1 MIEDKKY
8 AVLRLRSSTHKRLKI
23 IAKIQER
30 SIIDVI
36 DELTQFMDQY
46 ILKQEIETDISEFDW
61 ERYIIDKYDE
71 KLWKSNK
78 DIITKSKEE
87 PILRLVNK
95 HILNPKI
102 KTKDSQRPSTAVLDS
117 SLLIQLKY
125 TSGGTVEK
133 SREQLKKGS
142 INYLTEGWFKVFRS
156 FGKKAE
162 IRHSQFERFFDNR
175 IKQLLKDR
183 IIKSPEPGVFQLMK
197 RLTTDDWRLVE
208 SILILPPHKDL
219 KLTKL
224 KF

>member
-1 MIEDKKY
+1 MKDKKY
-8 AVLRLRSSTHKRLKI
+8 AILRLRSRTHDRLKI
-23 IAKIQER
+23 LAEIQDK
-30 SIIDVI
+30 SIIDLI
-36 DELTQFMDQY
+36 DELTDFMDQY
-46 ILKQEIETDISEFDW
+46 ILKQEKETDINQFDW

-71 KLWKSNK
+71 NIWKSNK

-102 KTKDSQRPSTAVLDS
+102 KTKNSNRPSTGILDS

-142 INYLTEGWFKVFRS
+142 IAYLSKGWFEVFKT
-156 FGKKAE
+156 FGKNPE
-162 IRHSQFERFFDNR
+162 VRHSQFERFFDNR
-175 IKQLLKDR
+175 IKQLLKDE
-183 IIKSPEPGVFQLMK
+183 IIKSPEPGVFQLVK
-197 RLTTDDWRLVE
+197 RLTTDDWRLIE
-208 SILILPPHKDL
+208 YILTLPPHKDL
-219 KLTKL
+219 RLTKL

>member
-1 MIEDKKY
+1 MKDKKY
-8 AVLRLRSSTHKRLKI
+8 AILRLRSRTHDRLKI
-23 IAKIQER
+23 LAEIQDK
-30 SIIDVI
+30 SIIDLI
-36 DELTQFMDQY
+36 DELTDFMDQY
-46 ILKQEIETDISEFDW
+46 ILKQEKETDINQFDW

-71 KLWKSNK
+71 NIWKSNK

-102 KTKDSQRPSTAVLDS
+102 KTKNSNRPSTGILDS

-142 INYLTEGWFKVFRS
+142 IAYLSKGWFEVFKT
-156 FGKKAE
+156 FGRNPEA
-162 IRHSQFERFFDNR
+162 RHSQFERFFDNR
-175 IKQLLKDR
+175 IKQLLKDE
-183 IIKSPEPGVFQLMK
+183 IIKSPEPGVFQLVK
-197 RLTTDDWRLVE
+197 RLTTDDWRLIE
-208 SILILPPHKDL
+208 SILTLPPHKDL
-219 KLTKL
+219 RLTKL

>member
-1 MIEDKKY
+1 MKDKKY
-8 AVLRLRSSTHKRLKI
+8 AILRLRSRTHDRLKI
-23 IAKIQER
+23 LAEIQDK
-30 SIIDVI
+30 SIIDLI
-36 DELTQFMDQY
+36 DELTEFMDQY
-46 ILKQEIETDISEFDW
+46 ILKQEKETDINQFDW

-71 KLWKSNK
+71 NMWKSNK

-102 KTKDSQRPSTAVLDS
+102 KTKNSNRPSTGILDS

-142 INYLTEGWFKVFRS
+142 IAYLSKGWFEVFKT
-156 FGKKAE
+156 FGRNPEA
-162 IRHSQFERFFDNR
+162 RHSQFERFFDNR
-175 IKQLLKDR
+175 IKQLLKDE
-183 IIKSPEPGVFQLMK
+183 IIKSPEPGVFQLVK
-197 RLTTDDWRLVE
+197 RLTTDDWRLIE
-208 SILILPPHKDL
+208 SILTLPPHKDL
-219 KLTKL
+219 RLTKL

>member
-1 MIEDKKY
+1 MKDKKY
-8 AVLRLRSSTHKRLKI
+8 AILRLRSRTHDRLKI
-23 IAKIQER
+23 LAEIQDK
-30 SIIDVI
+30 SIIDLI
-36 DELTQFMDQY
+36 DELTEFMDQY
-46 ILKQEIETDISEFDW
+46 ILKQEKETDINQFDW

-71 KLWKSNK
+71 NIWKSNK

-102 KTKDSQRPSTAVLDS
+102 KTKNSNRPSTGILDS

-142 INYLTEGWFKVFRS
+142 IAYLSKGWFEVFKT
-156 FGKKAE
+156 FGRNPEA
-162 IRHSQFERFFDNR
+162 RHSQFERFFDNR
-175 IKQLLKDR
+175 IKQLLKDE
-183 IIKSPEPGVFQLMK
+183 IIKSPEPGVFQLVK
-197 RLTTDDWRLVE
+197 RLTTDDWRLIE
-208 SILILPPHKDL
+208 SILTLPPHKDL
-219 KLTKL
+219 RLTKL

>member
-1 MIEDKKY
+1 MKNKEYGI
-8 AVLRLRSSTHKRLKI
+8 LRIRSSTHERLKI
-23 IAKIQER
+23 LAEIQDK

-36 DELTQFMDQY
+36 DELTKFMDQY
-46 ILKQEIETDISEFDW
+46 ILKQEKETDISQFDW

-71 KLWKSNK
+71 NIWKSNK

-102 KTKDSQRPSTAVLDS
+102 KTKNSNRPSTGILDS

-142 INYLTEGWFKVFRS
+142 IAYLSKGWFEVFKT
-156 FGKKAE
+156 FGKNPE
-162 IRHSQFERFFDNR
+162 VRHSQFERFFDNR
-175 IKQLLKDR
+175 IKQLLKDE
-183 IIKSPEPGVFQLMK
+183 IIKSPEPGVFQLVK
-197 RLTTDDWRLVE
+197 RLTTDDWRLIE
-208 SILILPPHKDL
+208 SILTLPPHKDL
-219 KLTKL
+219 RLTKL

>member
-1 MIEDKKY
+1 MKDKKY
-8 AVLRLRSSTHKRLKI
+8 AILRLRSRTHDRLKI
-23 IAKIQER
+23 LAEIQDK
-30 SIIDVI
+30 SIIDLI
-36 DELTQFMDQY
+36 DELTDFMDQY
-46 ILKQEIETDISEFDW
+46 ILKQEKETDINQFDW

-71 KLWKSNK
+71 NIWKSNK

-102 KTKDSQRPSTAVLDS
+102 KTKNSNRPSTGILDS

-142 INYLTEGWFKVFRS
+142 IAYLSKGWFEVFNT
-156 FGKKAE
+156 FGRNPEA
-162 IRHSQFERFFDNR
+162 RHSQFERFFDNR
-175 IKQLLKDR
+175 IKQLLKDE
-183 IIKSPEPGVFQLMK
+183 IIKSPEPGVFQLVK
-197 RLTTDDWRLVE
+197 RLTTDDWRLIE
-208 SILILPPHKDL
+208 SILTLPPHKDL
-219 KLTKL
+219 RLTKL

>member
-1 MIEDKKY
+1 MKDKKY
-8 AVLRLRSSTHKRLKI
+8 AILRLRSRTHDRLKI
-23 IAKIQER
+23 LAEIQDK
-30 SIIDVI
+30 SIIDLI
-36 DELTQFMDQY
+36 DELTDFMDQY
-46 ILKQEIETDISEFDW
+46 ILKQEKETDINQFDW

-71 KLWKSNK
+71 NIWKSNK

-102 KTKDSQRPSTAVLDS
+102 KTKNSNRPSTGILDS

-142 INYLTEGWFKVFRS
+142 IAYLSKGWFEVFKT
-156 FGKKAE
+156 FGRNPEA
-162 IRHSQFERFFDNR
+162 RHSQFERFFDNR
-175 IKQLLKDR
+175 IKQLLKDE
-183 IIKSPEPGVFQLMK
+183 IIKSPELGVFQLVK
-197 RLTTDDWRLVE
+197 RLTTDDWRLIE
-208 SILILPPHKDL
+208 SILTLPPHKDL
-219 KLTKL
+219 RLTKL

>member
-1 MIEDKKY
+1 MKDKKY
-8 AVLRLRSSTHKRLKI
+8 AILRLRSRTHDRLKI
-23 IAKIQER
+23 LAEIQDK
-30 SIIDVI
+30 SIIDLI
-36 DELTQFMDQY
+36 DELTDFMDQY
-46 ILKQEIETDISEFDW
+46 ILKQEKETDINQFDW

-71 KLWKSNK
+71 NIWKSNK

-102 KTKDSQRPSTAVLDS
+102 KTKNSNRPSTGILDS

-142 INYLTEGWFKVFRS
+142 IAYLSKGWFEVFKT
-156 FGKKAE
+156 FGKNPE
-162 IRHSQFERFFDNR
+162 VRHSQFERFFDNR
-175 IKQLLKDR
+175 IKQLLKDE
-183 IIKSPEPGVFQLMK
+183 IIKSPEPGVFQLVK
-197 RLTTDDWRLVE
+197 RLTTDDWRLIE
-208 SILILPPHKDL
+208 SILTLPPHKDL
-219 KLTKL
+219 RLTKL

>member
-1 MIEDKKY
+1 MKDKKY
-8 AVLRLRSSTHKRLKI
+8 AILRLRSRTHDRLKI
-23 IAKIQER
+23 LAEIQDK
-30 SIIDVI
+30 SIIDLI
-36 DELTQFMDQY
+36 DELTDFMDQY
-46 ILKQEIETDISEFDW
+46 ILKQEKETDINQFDW

-71 KLWKSNK
+71 NIWKSNK

-102 KTKDSQRPSTAVLDS
+102 KTKDSNRPSTAILDS

-142 INYLTEGWFKVFRS
+142 IAYLSKGWFEVFKT
-156 FGKKAE
+156 FGKNPE
-162 IRHSQFERFFDNR
+162 VRHSQFERFFDNR
-175 IKQLLKDR
+175 IKQLLKDE
-183 IIKSPEPGVFQLMK
+183 IIKSPEPGVFQLVK
-197 RLTTDDWRLVE
+197 RLTTDDWRLIE
-208 SILILPPHKDL
+208 SILTLPPHKDL
-219 KLTKL
+219 RLTKL

>member
-1 MIEDKKY
+1 MKDKKY
-8 AVLRLRSSTHKRLKI
+8 AILRLRSRTHDRLKI
-23 IAKIQER
+23 LAEIQDK
-30 SIIDVI
+30 SIIDLI
-36 DELTQFMDQY
+36 DELTDFMDQY
-46 ILKQEIETDISEFDW
+46 ILKQEKETDINQFDW

-71 KLWKSNK
+71 NIWKSNK

-102 KTKDSQRPSTAVLDS
+102 KTKNSNRPSTGILDS

-142 INYLTEGWFKVFRS
+142 IAYLSKGWFEVFKT
-156 FGKKAE
+156 FGRNPE
-162 IRHSQFERFFDNR
+162 VRHSQFERFFDNR
-175 IKQLLKDR
+175 IKQLLKDE
-183 IIKSPEPGVFQLMK
+183 IIKSPEPGVFQLVK
-197 RLTTDDWRLVE
+197 RLTTDDWRLIE
-208 SILILPPHKDL
+208 SILTLPPHKDL
-219 KLTKL
+219 RLTKL

>member
-1 MIEDKKY
+1 MKDKKY
-8 AVLRLRSSTHKRLKI
+8 AILRLRSRTHDRLKI
-23 IAKIQER
+23 LAEIQDK
-30 SIIDVI
+30 SIIDLI
-36 DELTQFMDQY
+36 DELTEFMDQY
-46 ILKQEIETDISEFDW
+46 ILKQEKETDINQFDW

-71 KLWKSNK
+71 NIWKSNK

-102 KTKDSQRPSTAVLDS
+102 KTKNSNRPSTGILDS

-142 INYLTEGWFKVFRS
+142 ITYLSKGWFEVFKT
-156 FGKKAE
+156 FGRNPEA
-162 IRHSQFERFFDNR
+162 RHSQFERFFDNR
-175 IKQLLKDR
+175 IKQLLKDE
-183 IIKSPEPGVFQLMK
+183 IIKSPEPGVFQLVK
-197 RLTTDDWRLVE
+197 RLTTDDWRLIE
-208 SILILPPHKDL
+208 SILTLPPHKDL
-219 KLTKL
+219 RLTKL

>member
-1 MIEDKKY
+1 MKNKKY
-8 AVLRLRSSTHKRLKI
+8 GILRIRSSTHERLKI
-23 IAKIQER
+23 LAEIQDK

-36 DELTQFMDQY
+36 DELTKFMDQY
-46 ILKQEIETDISEFDW
+46 ILKQEKETDISEFDW

-71 KLWKSNK
+71 NIWKSNK
-78 DIITKSKEE
+78 DIITRSKDE

-95 HILNPKI
+95 HILYPKI
-102 KTKDSQRPSTAVLDS
+102 KTKDTNRPSTAVLDS

-133 SREQLKKGS
+133 NREQLKKGS
-142 INYLTEGWFKVFRS
+142 INYLTKGWFKVFRS
-156 FGKKAE
+156 FGKKPE
-162 IRHSQFERFFDNR
+162 VRHSQFERFFDNR

-183 IIKSPEPGVFQLMK
+183 IIKSPKPGVFQLVK
-197 RLTTDDWRLVE
+197 RLTTDDWRLIE

>member
-1 MIEDKKY
+1 MKDKKY
-8 AVLRLRSSTHKRLKI
+8 AILRLRSRTHDRLKI
-23 IAKIQER
+23 LAEIQDK
-30 SIIDVI
+30 SIIDLI
-36 DELTQFMDQY
+36 DELTNFMDQY
-46 ILKQEIETDISEFDW
+46 ILKQEKETDINQFDW

-71 KLWKSNK
+71 NIWKSNK

-102 KTKDSQRPSTAVLDS
+102 KTKNSNRPSTGILDS

-142 INYLTEGWFKVFRS
+142 IAYLSKGWFEVFKT
-156 FGKKAE
+156 FGKNPE
-162 IRHSQFERFFDNR
+162 VRHSQFERFFDNR
-175 IKQLLKDR
+175 IKQLLKDE
-183 IIKSPEPGVFQLMK
+183 IIKSPEPGVFQLVK
-197 RLTTDDWRLVE
+197 RLTTDDWRLIE
-208 SILILPPHKDL
+208 SILTLPPHKDL
-219 KLTKL
+219 RLTKL

>member
-1 MIEDKKY
+1 MKDKKY
-8 AVLRLRSSTHKRLKI
+8 AILRLRSRTHDRLKI
-23 IAKIQER
+23 LAEIQDK
-30 SIIDVI
+30 SIIDLI
-36 DELTQFMDQY
+36 DELTEFMDQY
-46 ILKQEIETDISEFDW
+46 ILKQEKETDINQFDW

-71 KLWKSNK
+71 NIWKSNK

-102 KTKDSQRPSTAVLDS
+102 KTKNSNRPSTGILDS

-142 INYLTEGWFKVFRS
+142 IAYLSKGWFEVFKT
-156 FGKKAE
+156 FGKNPE
-162 IRHSQFERFFDNR
+162 VRHSQFERFFDNR
-175 IKQLLKDR
+175 IKQLLKDE
-183 IIKSPEPGVFQLMK
+183 IIKSPEPGVFQLVK
-197 RLTTDDWRLVE
+197 RLTTDDWRLIE
-208 SILILPPHKDL
+208 SILTLPPHKDL
-219 KLTKL
+219 RLTKL

>member
-1 MIEDKKY
+1 MKDKKY
-8 AVLRLRSSTHKRLKI
+8 AILRLRSRTHDRLKI
-23 IAKIQER
+23 LAEIQDK
-30 SIIDVI
+30 SIIDLI
-36 DELTQFMDQY
+36 DELTDFMDQY
-46 ILKQEIETDISEFDW
+46 ILKQEKKTDINQFDW

-71 KLWKSNK
+71 NIWKSNK

-102 KTKDSQRPSTAVLDS
+102 KTKNSNRPSTGILDS

-142 INYLTEGWFKVFRS
+142 IAYLSKGWFEVFKT
-156 FGKKAE
+156 FGKNPE
-162 IRHSQFERFFDNR
+162 VRHSQFERFFDNR
-175 IKQLLKDR
+175 IKQLLKDE
-183 IIKSPEPGVFQLMK
+183 IIKSPEPGVFQLVK
-197 RLTTDDWRLVE
+197 RLTTDDWRLIE
-208 SILILPPHKDL
+208 SILTLPPHKDL
-219 KLTKL
+219 RLTKL

>member
-1 MIEDKKY
+1 MKDKKY
-8 AVLRLRSSTHKRLKI
+8 AILRLRSRTHDRLKI
-23 IAKIQER
+23 LAEIQDK
-30 SIIDVI
+30 SIIDLI
-36 DELTQFMDQY
+36 DELTDFMDQY
-46 ILKQEIETDISEFDW
+46 ILKQEKETDINQFDW

-71 KLWKSNK
+71 NIWKSNR

-102 KTKDSQRPSTAVLDS
+102 KTKNSNRPSTGILDS

-142 INYLTEGWFKVFRS
+142 IAYLSKGWFEVFKT
-156 FGKKAE
+156 FGKNPE
-162 IRHSQFERFFDNR
+162 VRHSQFERFFDNR
-175 IKQLLKDR
+175 IKQLLKDE
-183 IIKSPEPGVFQLMK
+183 IIKSPEPGVFQLVK
-197 RLTTDDWRLVE
+197 RLTTDDWRLIE
-208 SILILPPHKDL
+208 SILTLPPHKDL
-219 KLTKL
+219 RLTKL